1 MLEIPPHVSYYFQI
15 VFFLIFAAIL
25 RAVIW
30 KPTQKLLADRESR
43 TSGAQREALEMR
55 AEATA
60 LEQQLATALEE
71 ARQAGGDAGEKVR
84 REAEA
89 EERRLLEAAH
99 AEAVQTLAQ
108 TRERLQRE
116 TAAARST
123 LKEQSGALAH
133 LAAERILGRP
143 VNA

>member
-15 VFFLIFAAIL
+15 VLFLIFAAIL
-25 RAVIW
+25 RALIW
-30 KPTQKLLADRESR
+30 KPTQQLLADRESR
-43 TSGAQREALEMR
+43 TSGAQREAVEMR
-55 AEATA
+55 AEASA
-60 LEQQLATALEE
+60 LEHQLAAALEE

-99 AEAVQTLAQ
+99 ADAVQVLAE

-116 TAAARST
+116 TEAARSA
-123 LKEQSGALAH
+123 LQGQAGALAH